1 MRFTN
6 VRVAV
11 VAIAGLGISVAEF
24 IGAYESEDFSD
35 QFGSA
40 LGIAGFAML
49 GCLVALKISSQRQ

>member
-24 IGAYESEDFSD
+24 MRASESRDYID
-35 QFGSA
+35 RFGSA
-40 LGIAGFAML
+40 LGIAGFALL